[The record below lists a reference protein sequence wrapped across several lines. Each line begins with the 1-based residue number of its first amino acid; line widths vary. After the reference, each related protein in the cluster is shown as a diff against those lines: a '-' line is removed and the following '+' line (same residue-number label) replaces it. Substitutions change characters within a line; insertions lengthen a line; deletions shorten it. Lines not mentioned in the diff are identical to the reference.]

1 LNRLQVGQSH
11 SQAKLPPE
19 NGKPD
24 RIKKRDVVNLSE
36 YPLQFLLP
44 KKTPSIWFT
53 VCRVGRNV
61 PGYFAVLREGG
72 EAPKVVVYFRIRKLL
87 SIVE

>member
-1 LNRLQVGQSH
+1 M
-11 SQAKLPPE
+11 
-19 NGKPD
+19 
-24 RIKKRDVVNLSE
+24 NLSE

-44 KKTPSIWFT
+44 KKTPLIWFT

-61 PGYFAVLREGG
+61 PEYFAVLREGG

-87 SIVE
+87 SILEYSGKEIQISLLRRLGSELRPLTFI